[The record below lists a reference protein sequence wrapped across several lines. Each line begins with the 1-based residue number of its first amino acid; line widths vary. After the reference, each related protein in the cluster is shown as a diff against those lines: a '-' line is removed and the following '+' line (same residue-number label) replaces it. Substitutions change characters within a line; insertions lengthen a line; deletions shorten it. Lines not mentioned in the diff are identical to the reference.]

1 MMIKTHIFSPN
12 PVVRPRQGR
21 LVALCGTLSVLMAI
35 LSLPAPA
42 EDVANENPAIAVAE
56 PAPAVLDLSAMS
68 PAEIQEALVDARS
81 EFVQIRKSL
90 QECRNQ
96 AEESER
102 GRELLGEMAALRKEL
117 ALVEAPAAQA
127 TEQTDE
133 QASES
138 GAPIAPATLREGIG
152 ATGPAGPIRRI
163 SQTERPGKRIERTAE
178 GDSRGASRRIR
189 RRKPRSDEVECV
201 LTIQDFD
208 RGRRKIGNSQPPMCR
223 LCSRRI
229 K

>member
-42 EDVANENPAIAVAE
+42 EDVANANPAIAVVE

-133 QASES
+133 QASDRANQALQLRRQLYAKES
-138 GAPIAPATLREGIG
+138 ERLALLDQSEEYRKLSARENELKEQLKAILE
-152 ATGPAGPIRRI
+152 ALQDESAEEN
-163 SQTERPGKRIERTAE
+163 TEAMK
-178 GDSRGASRRIR
+178 
-189 RRKPRSDEVECV
+189 
-201 LTIQDFD
+201 
-208 RGRRKIGNSQPPMCR
+208 
-223 LCSRRI
+223 
-229 K
+229 